1 MDDSFHE
8 QEGSQAQQ
16 DSKRLLTGLRILA
29 SLLNWLAGLFR
40 LTEEE
45 REDAGIYLDRLGGE

>member
-1 MDDSFHE
+1 MDSSVR
-8 QEGSQAQQ
+8 QQGSQTEEAP
-16 DSKRLLTGLRILA
+16 KVFFKGRTIFA
-29 SLLNWLAGLFR
+29 SLLNWLAGLIR

>member
-1 MDDSFHE
+1 MDNSVHE
-8 QEGSQAQQ
+8 QGSQAQQ
-16 DSKRLLTGLRILA
+16 DPRRFLAGLGFLA